1 MTVWRLNAHPSD
13 AGRTAR
19 WFTRDCL
26 VAMGWGDVG
35 DLRRASPSSSTSI
48 ATMIRKAD
56 PDSTDSQLGGQ
67 ALWCFF
73 HDMVVGDLV
82 LVSDG
87 ANRDVVM
94 RIDGDY
100 EWSARYHRWHP
111 ATTSTSAA
119 PRLPPSTPANCGP
132 PAAAGSR
139 RRRPPLAACP
149 LCPAGRAGAR
159 EAKAVVVG
167 EKAVPVGEKACRWER
182 SGAGAGEG
190 QGRVAIPTGSLAAS

>member
-100 EWSARYHRWHP
+100 EWSGQVSPVAPGDYQHQRRATLTAIDASELWASCGSRIAEGEDRRWRLARC
-111 ATTSTSAA
+111 A
-119 PRLPPSTPANCGP
+119 PPVVPVPERAK
-132 PAAAGSR
+132 AAA
-139 RRRPPLAACP
+139 
-149 LCPAGRAGAR
+149 
-159 EAKAVVVG
+159 VG
-167 EKAVPVGEKACRWER
+167 EKAVPVAENVVPVREKAKVE
-182 SGAGAGEG
+182 
-190 QGRVAIPTGSLAAS
+190 